1 MTRSLERMVSHLV
14 WPRRGKAESM
24 KGEEGRLLV
33 SQNIEDHVKCIENL
47 EILGNMI
54 ALKCVVKEVVYS
66 NLFSVN
72 L

>member
-1 MTRSLERMVSHLV
+1 
-14 WPRRGKAESM
+14 M

-66 NLFSVN
+66 NLFSVT